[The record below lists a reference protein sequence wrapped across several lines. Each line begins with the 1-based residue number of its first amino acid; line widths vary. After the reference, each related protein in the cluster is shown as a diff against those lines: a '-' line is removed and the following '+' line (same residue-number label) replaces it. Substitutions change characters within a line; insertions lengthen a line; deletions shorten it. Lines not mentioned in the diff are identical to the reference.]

1 MTNDF
6 APNVRKCPRH
16 NCWIQSRD
24 EFHPVR
30 HRQRYC
36 PRCDLERLQ
45 AAMLAEA
52 EHQEA
57 TGLSKPKLI
66 IRKI

>member
-16 NCWIQSRD
+16 NAWIQSRD
-24 EFHPVR
+24 EAGPPR

-45 AAMLAEA
+45 KEMLAQA
-52 EHQEA
+52 EHEEA
-57 TGLSKPKLI
+57 TGLAKTNLI
-66 IRKI
+66 IRKV